1 MPKSRAWGGLTAMVG
16 PLSSCWVQSVVC
28 LGLSWFLA
36 GFCTRAQ
43 VCSSGTG
50 LGWLT
55 YVSLRDN
62 TVAQKASTLNYS
74 HSLEFYDH
82 FDILHVDNCVVS
94 FHHKVD

>member
-1 MPKSRAWGGLTAMVG
+1 MSSKDLQDARHRRHVVG
-16 PLSSCWVQSVVC
+16 TPLGVNHDV
-28 LGLSWFLA
+28 
-36 GFCTRAQ
+36 
-43 VCSSGTG
+43 
-50 LGWLT
+50 
-55 YVSLRDN
+55 VSLRDN